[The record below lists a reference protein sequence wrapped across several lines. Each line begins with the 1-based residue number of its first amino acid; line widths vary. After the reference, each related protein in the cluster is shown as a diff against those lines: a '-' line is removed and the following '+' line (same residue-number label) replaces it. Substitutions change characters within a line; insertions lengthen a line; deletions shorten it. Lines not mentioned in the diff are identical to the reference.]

1 MRIDKKQPVFKT
13 ILMPADVITAKNI
26 SYLWAYMVKLR
37 AYRAFLSNILST
49 NVCQPLREIIDKTLT
64 LEMRAAPPLT
74 LTKYSNIILRGIC
87 HDSLNIARFSVP
99 MGSER
104 MEMRK
109 RQMSVQQESVAG
121 TTAPVQNE
129 HPDQGNR
136 SSNACCFCWCCCCSC
151 TWNEDREERNRRA
164 SYDPKAEGNADFE
177 ESPKPTVE
185 EVRSWGQSFDKL
197 MHCPAG
203 RAAFRQFLRTEFS
216 EENMLFWLVCEEFR
230 KETNKSM
237 IEEKARVIYEDYI
250 SILSPK
256 EVSLDSRVREV
267 INRNMLEPTSHTF
280 DDAQLQIYTLMQR
293 DSYPR
298 FMNTEVYKDLLKT
311 VSEQPAES

>member
-1 MRIDKKQPVFKT
+1 
-13 ILMPADVITAKNI
+13 MPYA
-26 SYLWAYMVKLR
+26 R
-37 AYRAFLSNILST
+37 AVR
-49 NVCQPLREIIDKTLT
+49 QWEIRPTS
-64 LEMRAAPPLT
+64 P
-74 LTKYSNIILRGIC
+74 LRGIKRTRALMWQRIRGLVRAC
-87 HDSLNIARFSVP
+87 RHGAGYPP

-109 RQMSVQQESVAG
+109 RQMSVQQESAAG
-121 TTAPVQNE
+121 GTAPAQQ
-129 HPDQGNR
+129 DQPGQANPR
-136 SSNACCFCWCCCCSC
+136 GSNACCFCWCCCCSC
-151 TWNEDREERNRRA
+151 SNEDRDDRNRKA
-164 SYDPKAEGNADFE
+164 SYDVKEGTTDCE
-177 ESPKPTVE
+177 DPKPTLE

-197 MHCPAG
+197 MCCPAG
-203 RAAFRQFLRTEFS
+203 RNSFRQFLRTEFS
-216 EENMLFWLVCEEFR
+216 EENMLFWLACEEFR

-256 EVSLDSRVREV
+256 EVSLDSRVRET

-298 FMNTEVYKDLLKT
+298 YMNSPAYKNLLNT
-311 VSEQPAES
+311 LSEQSPES

>member
-1 MRIDKKQPVFKT
+1 
-13 ILMPADVITAKNI
+13 MPCN
-26 SYLWAYMVKLR
+26 R
-37 AYRAFLSNILST
+37 
-49 NVCQPLREIIDKTLT
+49 
-64 LEMRAAPPLT
+64 
-74 LTKYSNIILRGIC
+74 IILKWEVWPSSVVQSIRLSPCLMWGQLRHLLLAC
-87 HDSLNIARFSVP
+87 QHDGGYLATGSYENADENDNMEDRSKDPISFQP

-121 TTAPVQNE
+121 TTAPAQNE
-129 HPDQGNR
+129 QPSQGNR
-136 SSNACCFCWCCCCSC
+136 GSNACCFCWCCCCSC
-151 TWNEDREERNRRA
+151 SCLTVRNEDREERNRGA
-164 SYDPKAEGNADFE
+164 SYDLKAEGNADFE
-177 ESPKPTVE
+177 ESLKPTAE
-185 EVRSWGQSFDKL
+185 EVLLWGQSFDQL

-203 RAAFRQFLRTEFS
+203 RSAFRQFLRTEFS
-216 EENMLFWLVCEEFR
+216 EENMLFWLACEEFS
-230 KETNKSM
+230 KETNKSI
-237 IEEKARVIYEDYI
+237 IEEKARIIYEDYI

-298 FMNTEVYKDLLKT
+298 FMNSPVYKNLLKT
-311 VSEQPAES
+311 VSEQLVES

>member
-1 MRIDKKQPVFKT
+1 
-13 ILMPADVITAKNI
+13 MPCN
-26 SYLWAYMVKLR
+26 R
-37 AYRAFLSNILST
+37 
-49 NVCQPLREIIDKTLT
+49 
-64 LEMRAAPPLT
+64 
-74 LTKYSNIILRGIC
+74 IILKWEVWPSSVVQSIWLSPCLMWGQLRHLLLAC
-87 HDSLNIARFSVP
+87 QHDGGYLATGSYENEDQNDNTEDRSKDPISFQP

-121 TTAPVQNE
+121 TTAPAQNE
-129 HPDQGNR
+129 QPGQGNR
-136 SSNACCFCWCCCCSC
+136 GSNACCFCWCCCCSC
-151 TWNEDREERNRRA
+151 SWNEDREERNRRA
-164 SYDPKAEGNADFE
+164 SYDLKAEGNADFE
-177 ESPKPTVE
+177 ESLKPTAE
-185 EVRSWGQSFDKL
+185 EVLLWGQSFDQL

-203 RAAFRQFLRTEFS
+203 RSAFRQFLRTEFS
-216 EENMLFWLVCEEFR
+216 EENMLFWLACEEFS
-230 KETNKSM
+230 KETNKSV
-237 IEEKARVIYEDYI
+237 IEERARIIYEDYI

-298 FMNTEVYKDLLKT
+298 FMNSPVYKNLIKT
-311 VSEQPAES
+311 VSEQLVES